1 MVQPSRKRHP
11 QKRFLGLLLAGGILM
26 ALWPAAARSQ
36 GITFNQTH
44 LTLYTGSGR
53 HEFTVDVAENATQ
66 VNLGL
71 RYRHSIDPDG
81 GLLIVQSIAAP
92 VIMQLSNEGKSLP
105 MDILFV
111 ASDGTVREVHPW
123 VLPDSVDPIVS
134 IAPVA
139 AALELKGGTI
149 TRYGILPGDRI
160 IGGGVGPASP

>member
-1 MVQPSRKRHP
+1 M
-11 QKRFLGLLLAGGILM
+11 
-26 ALWPAAARSQ
+26 
-36 GITFNQTH
+36 
-44 LTLYTGSGR
+44 TLYTGSGR

-81 GLLIVQSIAAP
+81 GLLIVQSIGAP
-92 VIMQLSNEGKSLP
+92 VTMQLSNEGMSLP
-105 MDILFV
+105 MDLLFL

-123 VLPDSVDPIVS
+123 VPPDSSDPIVS
-134 IAPVA
+134 TAPVA

-160 IGGGVGPASP
+160 IGGGLGVASP

>member
-1 MVQPSRKRHP
+1 MVHPSRKRL
-11 QKRFLGLLLAGGILM
+11 LGLLLACGILM
-26 ALWPAAARSQ
+26 TLWPAAARSQ
-36 GITFNQTH
+36 GITFNQNH

-53 HEFTVDVAENATQ
+53 HEFIVDVAENATQ

-105 MDILFV
+105 MDLLFV

-123 VLPDSVDPIVS
+123 VLPDSSEPIVS
-134 IAPVA
+134 TAPVA
-139 AALELKGGTI
+139 AAVELAGGTI
-149 TRYGILPGDRI
+149 TNYGILPGDRI
-160 IGGGVGPASP
+160 IGGGLGVASQ

>member
-11 QKRFLGLLLAGGILM
+11 QKRYLGLLLAGGILM

-92 VIMQLSNEGKSLP
+92 VIMQLSN
-105 MDILFV
+105 
-111 ASDGTVREVHPW
+111 
-123 VLPDSVDPIVS
+123 
-134 IAPVA
+134 
-139 AALELKGGTI
+139 
-149 TRYGILPGDRI
+149 
-160 IGGGVGPASP
+160 